1 MLPPLLSWFAGRD
14 PVVRFVAANLLLEP
28 GGLVSVHTHANGQD
42 ALAVYQ
48 RGADGT
54 DQAHAIIVLTVTVTG
69 TGAARMVVCQGPG
82 RFTRFGLPVG

>member
-28 GGLVSVHTHANGQD
+28 GVLVSVHTHANGQD

-54 DQAHAIIVLTVTVTG
+54 DQAHAIIVLTVTG
-69 TGAARMVVCQGPG
+69 TGAAHMVVFQGPG